1 MADPRLTDPT
11 LLRRLIDVSRSV
23 VSELDV
29 EVVLRRVIEEACDIT
44 GARYGAVGVLNERRD
59 GLERFIT
66 TGIDDETHRAI
77 GDLPRGRGVLG
88 VLITDPTP
96 LRLADVG
103 SHPRSYG
110 FPPQHPPMRT
120 FLGMPV
126 RVHGEAYGHLYL
138 TEKADGATFDEVDEE
153 AVSILADTAGIAI
166 HNARLYQQVERRRDE
181 LERAVVGLEATTEI
195 ARAVGGETDLDRILE
210 LIAKRGRALVKA
222 RTVVILLEEEGELR
236 VVAAAGD
243 TDEAVVGQRIPL
255 HDSVYADVFRSR
267 RPERISDLP
276 ARLRSGSHAIGVD
289 AHSALAVPLV
299 FKDRA
304 LGVLVVYD
312 HQPDAAAAGTF
323 TMADQQLLLSFA
335 ASAATAVATA
345 KTVAQED
352 LRHSIQ
358 AAEQERRRWAR
369 ELHDETLQGLGALS
383 VLLSSGLGRDLETPV
398 HQALSFIEE
407 QIASLRA
414 LISDLRPAV
423 LDELGIQPALEALVE
438 RGATP
443 PEAAVDL
450 EVDLAYGRDEAT
462 TRLIPDIENAIYRL
476 VQEALTNVIKH
487 SGARRVSIAV
497 RESDGSVRVEVTDNG
512 SGFDITGA
520 TGGFGLVGMR
530 ERAEL
535 VGGKLAIASQRGEGT
550 TVSVVLPAT
559 HLGTPA
565 AVVRTSLHALRR
577 HKVKPE

>member
-1 MADPRLTDPT
+1 MPDSRLTDPA
-11 LLRRLIDVSRSV
+11 LLRRLIEVSRSV

-44 GARYGAVGVLNERRD
+44 GARYGAVGVLNDERD

-66 TGIDDETHRAI
+66 TGIDGETHRAI

-110 FPPQHPPMRT
+110 FPPEHPPMHT

-126 RVHGEAYGHLYL
+126 RVHGEAYGNLYL
-138 TEKADGATFDEVDEE
+138 TEKADGAAFDEADEE
-153 AVSILADTAGIAI
+153 AVSILADTAGNAI

-210 LIAKRGRALVKA
+210 LIAKRGRALVNA
-222 RTVVILLEEEGELR
+222 RTVVILLEDSGELR
-236 VVAAAGD
+236 AVAAAGEIEND
-243 TDEAVVGQRIPL
+243 VVDQRIPL
-255 HDSVYADVFRSR
+255 HDSVYADVFHSR
-267 RPERISDLP
+267 LPERISDLS

-289 AHSALAVPLV
+289 ADSALAVPLV
-299 FKDRA
+299 FKDRT

-312 HQPDAAAAGTF
+312 HQPYAVGAGTF

-383 VLLSSGLGRDLETPV
+383 VLLSSGLGGDLEAPV
-398 HQALSFIEE
+398 HQALGFIEE

-423 LDELGIQPALEALVE
+423 LDDLGIQPALEALVE

-443 PEAAVDL
+443 PGATVDL
-450 EVDLAYGRDEAT
+450 EVDLAYGQQTAA
-462 TRLIPDIENAIYRL
+462 TRLTPDLENAIYRL
-476 VQEALTNVIKH
+476 VQEALTNVAKH
-487 SGARRVSIAV
+487 SGADRVSIVV
-497 RESDGSVRVEVTDNG
+497 REWNGSVKVDVSDNG
-512 SGFDITGA
+512 SGFDSMSA
-520 TGGFGLVGMR
+520 TRGFGLVGMR

-535 VGGKLAIASQRGEGT
+535 AGGKLAIASKRGEGT
-550 TVSVVLPAT
+550 TVSVVLPAI
-559 HLGTPA
+559 HLEADAP
-565 AVVRTSLHALRR
+565 
-577 HKVKPE
+577 

>member
-1 MADPRLTDPT
+1 MTDPRLTDPT
-11 LLRRLIDVSRSV
+11 LLRRLIEVSRSV

-29 EVVLRRVIEEACDIT
+29 EVVLRRVIEEACEIT
-44 GARYGAVGVLNERRD
+44 GAKYGALGVLNERRD

-88 VLITDPTP
+88 VLITDATP

-110 FPPQHPPMRT
+110 FPPEHPPMHT

-138 TEKADGATFDEVDEE
+138 TEKENGATFDDADQE

-166 HNARLYQQVERRRDE
+166 HNARLYQQMERRRDE

-195 ARAVGGETDLDRILE
+195 ARAVGGETDLERILE
-210 LIAKRGRALVKA
+210 LIAKRGRALVSA
-222 RTVVILLEEEGELR
+222 RTVVILLEEGGELS
-236 VVAAAGD
+236 VVAAAGE
-243 TDEAVVGQRIPL
+243 TDDAVVGQRIPL
-255 HDSVYADVFRSR
+255 HDSVYADVFGSR
-267 RPERISDLP
+267 EPERISDLP
-276 ARLRSGSHAIGVD
+276 ARLRAGRHAIGID
-289 AHSALAVPLV
+289 ADSALAVPLV
-299 FKDRA
+299 FKDRT

-312 HQPDAAAAGTF
+312 HQPTPVASGTF

-383 VLLSSGLGRDLETPV
+383 VLLSSGLGGDLEAPV

-438 RGATP
+438 RGPIP
-443 PEAAVDL
+443 PDAAVDL
-450 EVDLAYGRDEAT
+450 DVDLAYGQQEAA
-462 TRLIPDIENAIYRL
+462 TRLTPDLENAIYRL
-476 VQEALTNVIKH
+476 VQEALTNVAKH
-487 SGARRVSIAV
+487 SGADRVSIAV
-497 RESDGSVRVEVTDNG
+497 RESNGNVSVDVTDNG
-512 SGFDITGA
+512 SGIDAAGA
-520 TGGFGLVGMR
+520 SDGFGLIGMR

-535 VGGKLAIASQRGEGT
+535 AGGKLAITSERGKGT
-550 TVSVVLPAT
+550 TVSVVFPAV
-559 HLGTPA
+559 HLA
-565 AVVRTSLHALRR
+565 AGA
-577 HKVKPE
+577 P

>member
-1 MADPRLTDPT
+1 MRGARLTDPA
-11 LLRRLIDVSRSV
+11 LLRRLIEVSRSV

-29 EVVLRRVIEEACDIT
+29 EVVLRRVIDEACDIT
-44 GARYGAVGVLNERRD
+44 GARYGAVGVLNERGD

-66 TGIDDETHRAI
+66 RGIDAETHRAI

-96 LRLADVG
+96 LRLADVE

-110 FPPQHPPMRT
+110 FPPKHPPMHT

-126 RVHGEAYGHLYL
+126 RVHGEAYGNLYL
-138 TEKADGATFDEVDEE
+138 TEKADGAPFDDADEE

-166 HNARLYQQVERRRDE
+166 HNARLYQRVEGRRDE
-181 LERAVVGLEATTEI
+181 LERAVVSLEATTEI
-195 ARAVGGETDLDRILE
+195 ARAVGGETDLGRILE
-210 LIAKRGRALVKA
+210 LIAKRGRTLVDA
-222 RTVVILLEEEGELR
+222 RTVVILLEERGELT
-236 VVAAAGD
+236 VLAAAGE
-243 TDEAVVGQRIPL
+243 TEGAVVGQRIPL
-255 HDSVYADVFRSR
+255 RDSVYADVFRSR
-267 RPERISDLP
+267 EPERISDLP
-276 ARLRSGSHAIGVD
+276 ARLRSGRHALGVK

-299 FKDRA
+299 FKDRT
-304 LGVLVVYD
+304 LGVLVAYD
-312 HQPDAAAAGTF
+312 HRPDAAAGDTF
-323 TMADQQLLLSFA
+323 TMAEQELLLSVA

-383 VLLSSGLGRDLETPV
+383 VLLSTGLGGDLEASV
-398 HQALSFIEE
+398 QQALGFIEE
-407 QIASLRA
+407 QIALLRA

-423 LDELGIQPALEALVE
+423 LDDLGIQPALEALVE

-443 PEAAVDL
+443 PNAAVDL
-450 EVDLAYGRDEAT
+450 EVDLAYGRDEAA
-462 TRLIPDIENAIYRL
+462 TRLVPDIENAIYRL
-476 VQEALTNVIKH
+476 VQEALTNIVKH
-487 SGARRVSIAV
+487 SGADRVSITV
-497 RESDGSVRVEVTDNG
+497 RESNGSVSVDVGDNG
-512 SGFDITGA
+512 SGFDMTDA

-535 VGGKLAIASQRGEGT
+535 AGGKLVIASAPGEGT
-550 TVSVVLPAT
+550 TVSVVLPAV
-559 HLGTPA
+559 HLRVDG
-565 AVVRTSLHALRR
+565 LGL
-577 HKVKPE
+577 

>member
-1 MADPRLTDPT
+1 MSDRRLTDPT

-59 GLERFIT
+59 GLERFVT
-66 TGIDDETHRAI
+66 TGIDDATHRAI

-110 FPPQHPPMRT
+110 FPPQHPPMHT
-120 FLGMPV
+120 FLGIPV

-138 TEKADGATFDEVDEE
+138 TEKRDGATFDEADEE

-195 ARAVGGETDLDRILE
+195 ARAVGGETDLERILE
-210 LIAKRGRALVKA
+210 LIAKRGRALVSA
-222 RTVVILLEEEGELR
+222 RAVVILLEEEGELS
-236 VVAAAGD
+236 VVATAGEAD
-243 TDEAVVGQRIPL
+243 DAVVGQRIPL

-267 RPERISDLP
+267 QPERISDLP
-276 ARLRSGSHAIGVD
+276 ARLRAGSHAIGVK
-289 AHSALAVPLV
+289 AESALAVPLV
-299 FKDRA
+299 FKDRT

-312 HQPDAAAAGTF
+312 HQHDAVAAGSF

-335 ASAATAVATA
+335 ASGATAVATA
-345 KTVAQED
+345 KTVARED

-383 VLLSSGLGRDLETPV
+383 VLLSSGLGGDREVPV
-398 HQALSFIEE
+398 HQALSFIED

-423 LDELGIQPALEALVE
+423 LDELGIEPALEALVE
-438 RGATP
+438 RGASP
-443 PEAAVDL
+443 PDATVDL
-450 EVDLAYGRDEAT
+450 EVDLAYGQQKAA
-462 TRLIPDIENAIYRL
+462 TRLTPDLENAIYRL
-476 VQEALTNVIKH
+476 VQEAFTNVVKH
-487 SGARRVSIAV
+487 SGADRVSIAV
-497 RESDGSVRVEVTDNG
+497 RESNGNVNVDIRDNG
-512 SGFDITGA
+512 AGFDTMSV
-520 TGGFGLVGMR
+520 TGGFGLIGMR

-535 VGGKLAIASQRGEGT
+535 AGGKLAIASKRGTGT
-550 TVSVVLPAT
+550 TVSVVLPAV
-559 HLGTPA
+559 HLVADAP
-565 AVVRTSLHALRR
+565 
-577 HKVKPE
+577 